1 MNYINHVGIDM
12 SKKSFCAS
20 THEPKVREYHNTKEG
35 FKVLV
40 EDLLALG
47 YSRETTLIGTRY
59 SCQAPSPL
67 YPDN

>member
-47 YSRETTLIGTRY
+47 YSRETTLIGVESTGVY
-59 SCQAPSPL
+59 HL
-67 YPDN
+67 G